1 VTIELDLGA
10 GIVRWNGLSLP
21 VPGLADAAVDPRS
34 GRLVALSLAG
44 EGRLLLF
51 GVDGEPAGTIAPPD
65 GYRLSHFA
73 GTADDALTVV
83 GQGATPRDGW
93 HDWNFA
99 IDARARLLTRAGA
112 AY

>member
-1 VTIELDLGA
+1 MTIELDRGA
-10 GIVRWNGLSLP
+10 GIVQWNGLSLH
-21 VPGLADAAVDPRS
+21 VPGLADAAVDPQS
-34 GRLVALSLAG
+34 GSLVALSLAG

-51 GVDGEPAGTIAPPD
+51 DVDGEPAGAIAPPK

-73 GTADDALTVV
+73 AAGGVLTVV
-83 GQGATPRDGW
+83 GQGAAPSDGW